1 MYRLT
6 ARETRMLTA
15 KEKNMDLKNW
25 TVRTRDIETGHE
37 FYAPNDDL
45 APIVLSGYGKYY
57 RVIGFWAIAGKVL
70 WLDLFR
76 TNKEGVVVN
85 ATLSPDELMGM
96 DLGLCDEIELHKLL
110 NKQIVSEYFNEYP
123 ITENEKC
130 STAGK

>member
-1 MYRLT
+1 
-6 ARETRMLTA
+6 
-15 KEKNMDLKNW
+15 MDLKNW

-45 APIVLSGYGKYY
+45 APPIVLSGYGKYY

-96 DLGLCDEIELHKLL
+96 DCDIGLCDEIELNKLL
-110 NKQIVSEYFNEYP
+110 NKQIVSE
-123 ITENEKC
+123 
-130 STAGK
+130 

>member
-1 MYRLT
+1 
-6 ARETRMLTA
+6 
-15 KEKNMDLKNW
+15 MDLKNW

-45 APIVLSGYGKYY
+45 APIVLSSYGKYY

-123 ITENEKC
+123 ITESERNQEVNSK
-130 STAGK
+130 GDENDQR

>member
-1 MYRLT
+1 
-6 ARETRMLTA
+6 
-15 KEKNMDLKNW
+15 MDLKNW

-45 APIVLSGYGKYY
+45 APIVLSSYGKYY

-85 ATLSPDELMGM
+85 ATLSPDELMGVEITPDM
-96 DLGLCDEIELHKLL
+96 DLGLWDEIELHKLL
-110 NKQIVSEYFNEYP
+110 NKQIAHKKE
-123 ITENEKC
+123 TEQ
-130 STAGK
+130 